1 VASLADCP
9 YLGLMLRALL
19 MGLAA
24 LVVVVVL
31 ISILIHVL
39 FYGFVLVLVAAVTFL
54 VFRVAR
60 RPGGRFR
67 R

>member
-1 VASLADCP
+1 MASLAGWP
-9 YLGLMLRALL
+9 YLGVMLRALL

-24 LVVVVVL
+24 LVVAVVV
-31 ISILIHVL
+31 ISVLVHVL
-39 FYGFVLVLVAAVTFL
+39 FYGFMLVLVAAVTFL
-54 VFRVAR
+54 VFRAAR

>member
-1 VASLADCP
+1 VADFP

-24 LVVVVVL
+24 LIIAVVVISVL
-31 ISILIHVL
+31 VHVL
-39 FYGFVLVLVAAVTFL
+39 FFGFVLVLVAAVTFV
-54 VFRVAR
+54 VFRAGR